1 MNKQTLAAAL
11 VCGATLLAAPA
22 FAQPV
27 MGTQL
32 QYVVHYSDLD
42 LSRAEGAHML
52 LSRLD
57 GAARIVCSPAADS
70 ADLGRIA
77 LFNSCVKDTMERAVA
92 AVHMPLVSELYNR
105 HVTAIAEN

>member
-1 MNKQTLAAAL
+1 MNRQTLAAL
-11 VCGATLLAAPA
+11 LCGASLLATPS

-32 QYVVHYSDLD
+32 RYVVHFSDLD
-42 LSRAEGAHML
+42 VTREDGARML

-70 ADLGRIA
+70 ADLGRVA
-77 LFNSCVKDTMERAVA
+77 LFQSCVRDTMERAVA
-92 AVHMPLVSELYNR
+92 AVHAPLVSELYNR
-105 HVTAIAEN
+105 HVTTIAEI

>member
-1 MNKQTLAAAL
+1 MNKQTLAAI
-11 VCGATLLAAPA
+11 VCGASLFAAPA
-22 FAQPV
+22 IAQPV

-42 LSRAEGAHML
+42 ITRPEGAHML

-57 GAARIVCSPAADS
+57 GASRIVCRPAAES

-77 LFNSCVKDTMERAVA
+77 LFNSCVRDTMERAVA
-92 AVHMPLVSELYNR
+92 AVHAPLVSELYDR
-105 HVTAIAEN
+105 HATSIAEN

>member
-1 MNKQTLAAAL
+1 MNKQILAAL
-11 VCGATLLAAPA
+11 VSGASLLAAPA

-27 MGTQL
+27 MGAQL

-42 LSRAEGAHML
+42 LTRPEGAHML

-57 GAARIVCSPAADS
+57 GASRIVCRPAADS

-77 LFNSCVKDTMERAVA
+77 LFNSCIRDTMGRAVA
-92 AVHMPLVSELYNR
+92 AVHAPLVSDLYDR
-105 HVTAIAEN
+105 HATSIAEN